1 MPPKHKGVSLQE
13 KRDRILRIFTE
24 KVTLNNYFIKL
35 ERSI

>member
-24 KVTLNNYFIKL
+24 KVKKYILF
-35 ERSI
+35 SQ